1 MRAIEKWIDKFCR
14 DHPRFGIPNLMLYI
28 GIGNVAIYLLDTFS
42 LGLPLSHY
50 LYFSRY
56 DILHGQIWRLFT
68 FIFIPESGDLF
79 LKGTGLFFVAI
90 SAYFYFWIGGLMERE
105 MGTGHFTLFY
115 LGGVL
120 LNIIYGMITGYASMY
135 YIDLSL
141 FFSLAVLFPDTWI
154 RLFFIIP
161 VKLKWIAW
169 IDGALFA
176 WSVVSSLLAFNIV
189 GALLPVVAIL
199 NFIIFFWSYFAEW
212 LSYRKRRFQHQHS
225 QQTVN
230 FKKATK
236 TAYQQKGYIH
246 KCAVCGKTD
255 TEYPDLEF
263 RYCSKCNGYYCY
275 CMEHINNHE
284 HIQ

>member
-1 MRAIEKWIDKFCR
+1 MRAINHWIDKFCR
-14 DHPRFGIPNLMLYI
+14 EHPRFGIPNLMLYI
-28 GIGNVAIYLLDTFS
+28 AISNVAIYLLDTFS
-42 LGLPLSHY
+42 LGIPLSYY

-56 DILHGQIWRLFT
+56 DILHGQIWRLLT
-68 FIFIPESGDLF
+68 FIFIPQSGDLLF
-79 LKGTGLFFVAI
+79 KGTGLFFVAI

-105 MGTGHFTLFY
+105 MGTGRFTLFY
-115 LGGVL
+115 LSGVL
-120 LNIIYGMITGYASMY
+120 LNIVYGMITGYASMY

-176 WSVVSSLLAFNIV
+176 WSVISSLLVLDIV
-189 GALLPVVAIL
+189 GAFLPVVAIL
-199 NFIIFFWSYFAEW
+199 NFIIFFWPYFTEW
-212 LSYRKRRFQHQHS
+212 LGYRKQRFQHQHS

-230 FKKATK
+230 FKKATRS
-236 TAYQQKGYIH
+236 AYQQKGYIH

-255 TEYPDLEF
+255 TEYPELEF
-263 RYCSKCNGYYCY
+263 RYCSKCNGNYCY
-275 CMEHINNHE
+275 CMEHINSHE